1 MDKKFETKS
10 LIRNDIGKMEEILEV
25 INYTKT
31 FINIPYRWWHEKEE
45 IQGNDKFWAENGKP
59 ISSQQIKKED
69 KCIVCTGLINLVRRY
84 LNLSIPGLDG
94 KQGKLG
100 LKYPGT
106 TYTWFRYLK
115 RKKRLEEINF
125 RKKYPIGTLL
135 IANYI
140 NVNEQ
145 GHVAIITDS
154 SGRNVKKQNIIHSF
168 SDYSYEESKNMKKLA
183 KQVFK
188 H

>member
-1 MDKKFETKS
+1 
-10 LIRNDIGKMEEILEV
+10 
-25 INYTKT
+25 
-31 FINIPYRWWHEKEE
+31 
-45 IQGNDKFWAENGKP
+45 
-59 ISSQQIKKED
+59 
-69 KCIVCTGLINLVRRY
+69 LVRRY

-94 KQGKLG
+94 KQGKIC

-140 NVNEQ
+140 SVNEQ

-154 SGRNVKKQNIIHSF
+154 SGRNVKKQNIIHSC
-168 SDYSYEESKNMKKLA
+168 SHYSYEESKNMKNVGKTGIQTL
-183 KQVFK
+183 KSTLEWFK
-188 H
+188 VSHICLPENWILKD